1 MDKRRTLCSTKEAR
15 HEKEKVL
22 EKTKLKAWR
31 EESEW
36 REKLESWGDDRLV
49 ANTGDFW
56 GR

>member
-22 EKTKLKAWR
+22 EKRKLKAWR

-36 REKLESWGDDRLV
+36 REKLELWGDDRLV